1 MHVINARNP
10 NDAWPQLINLISSN
24 GLPQNTRNGPAL
36 VVPEPVATVYSHPTE
51 RFLFDPNRDSNPFF
65 SLFEPLWML
74 AGRDDAEFLD
84 EFISDFSSRFAEGGG
99 RMHGAYGKRWR
110 SWFPR
115 NASAMERKLNGWPM
129 EDIYSFHWKD
139 YIDQLDECVRL
150 LRENPYDRQAVIQMW
165 DVGRDLGWKGL
176 KDRPCNQQ
184 VLLRCD
190 RTSPKTI
197 PRDAWDV
204 SRGIVTD
211 WVSSEKVRHLDITVT
226 CRSNDLSWGLITA
239 NACQFSFLQEY
250 LAARIGVEVG
260 TYTQFSN
267 NLHLY
272 NRGFEKAQYS
282 HAAEWIMNTD
292 YPARY
297 PATRRLVDDPET
309 FDDELRQFLDQPNAF
324 REDFKNSFF
333 MDVAHWVWL
342 SNEARRAKAFRAAL
356 DIASNIKADDWRIAC
371 VEWIKRRIK

>member
-24 GLPQNTRNGPAL
+24 GLPQDTRNGPAL

-84 EFISDFSSRFAEGGG
+84 AFISDFSSRFAEGGG

-115 NASAMERKLNGWPM
+115 NASSMERKLNGWPM

-139 YIDQLDECVRL
+139 YVDQLDECVRL
-150 LRENPYDRQAVIQMW
+150 LRDNPYDRQAVIQMW

-190 RTSPKTI
+190 RVVGD
-197 PRDAWDV
+197 DAD
-204 SRGIVTD
+204 
-211 WVSSEKVRHLDITVT
+211 RHHVLDITVT

-250 LAARIGVEVG
+250 LAARIGVGVG

-272 NRGFEKAQYS
+272 NSAFEKAQYS
-282 HAAEWIMNTD
+282 HAAQWIADTS
-292 YPARY
+292 YPSRY
-297 PATRRLVDDPET
+297 PATLRLVDNPET
-309 FDDELRQFLDQPNAF
+309 FDEELLQFLDEPDVV
-324 REDFKNSFF
+324 RDDFENSFF
-333 MDVAHWVWL
+333 MRVAHLMWL
-342 SNEARRAKAFRAAL
+342 ANEARRLKAFSEAL
-356 DIASNIKADDWRIAC
+356 DIAGNIEADDWRIAC